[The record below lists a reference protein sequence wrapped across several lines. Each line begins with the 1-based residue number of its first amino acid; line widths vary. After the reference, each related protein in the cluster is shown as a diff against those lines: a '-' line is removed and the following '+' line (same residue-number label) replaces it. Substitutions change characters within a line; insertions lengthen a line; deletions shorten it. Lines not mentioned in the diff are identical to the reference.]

1 MSPGNEEK
9 PIASVCADTG
19 WGYHQHVPHDEVP
32 PASRVLGAEMPEGVR
47 FVGPPP
53 EREPAWRLPLDAPA
67 DGDLAACVAC
77 GLCLP
82 HCPTYRVTGEESAS
96 PRGRITAMRS
106 VAEGRS
112 EPDETFSRFM
122 DLCLVC
128 RACED
133 VCPSHVPFGRMMERA
148 RVQIEPLRTRRAR
161 FLRWLG
167 LDLVL
172 PRRKLLWLVAAMQP
186 LARLALP
193 RRVRA
198 LTPRRSELFRRL
210 PRATAAAGDER
221 GTVALLSGCVQDRW
235 FRGVNRAT
243 IRVLARNGWR
253 VVVPRDQACCGAL
266 AAHHGR
272 LDTARALAERNL
284 RAFAGVDV
292 VVVNA
297 AGCGAHLQ
305 QLGDLIATDEARA
318 FSTKVRD
325 VMQLLHDE
333 GLVRPPTGRPG
344 FERVAY
350 HDACHALRVQHLRE
364 QPRALLR
371 TIEDVQVLDVPG
383 GDVCCGAAGLYNV
396 LEPEMS
402 SELRR
407 RKAEAVAST
416 GADVLASANPGC
428 TIQIAAGLRE
438 FGSAMQ
444 VLHPIEILDRAYAA
458 GPSEAA
464 PAAPAEPSHIPSA

>member
-1 MSPGNEEK
+1 
-9 PIASVCADTG
+9 
-19 WGYHQHVPHDEVP
+19 
-32 PASRVLGAEMPEGVR
+32 MPEGVR

-53 EREPAWRLPLDAPA
+53 EREPAWRFPLEAPA
-67 DGDLAACVAC
+67 DEDLAACVAC

-106 VAEGRS
+106 VADGLS
-112 EPDETFSRFM
+112 EPDETFARFM
-122 DLCLVC
+122 DLCLAC

-148 RVQIEPLRTRRAR
+148 RVQIEPLRTRRSR
-161 FLRWLG
+161 LVRWLG
-167 LDLVL
+167 LDVAL
-172 PRRKLLWLVAAMQP
+172 PRKKVLWLVAALQP
-186 LARLALP
+186 LGRVALP
-193 RRVRA
+193 GLVRA
-198 LTPRRSELFRRL
+198 LTPKRSELFRRL
-210 PRATAAAGDER
+210 PAVTEPSGEAR

-235 FRGVNRAT
+235 FREVNRAT
-243 IRVLARNGWR
+243 VRVLARNGWR
-253 VVVPRDQACCGAL
+253 VVVPRAQACCGAL

-305 QLGDLIATDEARA
+305 ELGDLIATDEARSFA
-318 FSTKVRD
+318 SKVHD
-325 VMQLLHDE
+325 VMELLHDE

-350 HDACHALRVQHLRE
+350 HDACHALRVQHLRD
-364 QPRALLR
+364 QPRAVLR
-371 TIEDVQVLDVPG
+371 TIEDVEVLDVPG

-407 RKAEAVAST
+407 RKTDAVAST
-416 GADVLASANPGC
+416 GADVVASANPGC
-428 TIQIAAGLRE
+428 TMQIAAGLRE
-438 FGSAMQ
+438 IGSAMQ
-444 VLHPIEILDRAYAA
+444 VLHPIQILDRAYAA
-458 GPSEAA
+458 APSESA
-464 PAAPAEPSHIPSA
+464 PAAPGEPSQIPSA

>member
-1 MSPGNEEK
+1 MAP
-9 PIASVCADTG
+9 P
-19 WGYHQHVPHDEVP
+19 DEVL
-32 PASRVLGAEMPEGVR
+32 PASLVVGAEMPEGVR

-53 EREPAWRLPLDAPA
+53 EREPAWRFPLDAPA
-67 DGDLAACVAC
+67 DEDLAACVAC

-96 PRGRITAMRS
+96 PRGRVTAMRS
-106 VAEGRS
+106 VADGLAQ
-112 EPDETFSRFM
+112 PDETFARFM
-122 DLCLVC
+122 DLCLAC

-167 LDLVL
+167 LDVAL
-172 PRRKLLWLVAAMQP
+172 PRKKVLWLLAALQP
-186 LARLALP
+186 LGRFGLP

-198 LTPRRSELFRRL
+198 LTPKRSELFRRL
-210 PRATAAAGDER
+210 PAVTEPAGDER

-235 FRGVNRAT
+235 FREVNRAT

-272 LDTARALAERNL
+272 LDTARTLAERNL
-284 RAFAGVDV
+284 RAFEGVDV
-292 VVVNA
+292 VVTNA

-305 QLGDLIATDEARA
+305 QLGDLIASDDSRA
-318 FSTKVRD
+318 FASKVHD
-325 VMQLLHDE
+325 VMELLHEE
-333 GLVRPPTGRPG
+333 GLATPPTGRPR

-371 TIEDVQVLDVPG
+371 SVEGIEVLDVPS

-416 GADVLASANPGC
+416 GAAVLASANTGC
-428 TIQIAAGLRE
+428 TMQIAAGLRE
-438 FGSAMQ
+438 IGSPIN
-444 VLHPIEILDRAYAA
+444 VLHPVEILDRAYAA
-458 GPSEAA
+458 EPSEAA
-464 PAAPAEPSHIPSA
+464 PAAPGEPSQIPSA